1 MYDPNVSVDTSRLTL
16 THFLPDKPEHCSFL
30 VELYNSP
37 LFLSTEGQT
46 DITTP
51 EAAQKRI
58 ATRFINEHKRN
69 GYGTYLVSLKDT
81 KKPIGSVSLIKGND
95 PGSFEHP
102 DIGFALI
109 PDMVGKGYAT
119 EAAKAMLECTGVK
132 EYFGF
137 TDPENVP
144 STKVLERLGMERRGI
159 RKLKPF
165 GGREG
170 LVYTAPGMGELT
182 GDAWD

>member
-1 MYDPNVSVDTSRLTL
+1 MYDPNFSIDTPRLTL
-16 THFLPDKPEHCSFL
+16 SHFLPDNPEHCTFL

-46 DITTP
+46 TITTP
-51 EAAQKRI
+51 EAAKKLL
-58 ATRFINEHKRN
+58 ATRFIDEHKRN
-69 GYGTYLVSLKDT
+69 GYGTYLVSLKVT

-95 PGSFEHP
+95 PASFEYP

-119 EAAKAMLECTGVK
+119 EAAKAMLDFTGVK

-137 TDPENVP
+137 TDPDNVP
-144 STKVLERLGMERRGI
+144 SIKVLERLGMVRHGI